1 VKEWKIRWKTRAGI
15 GLFFGRGGVPCQNGP
30 MRRTLWLWVA
40 GVFVGFAAAGLLS
53 RPAISGPGNDF
64 HFAILGDRTGSA
76 MPQIYGRVWREVAML
91 SPDFA
96 INVGDTI
103 QGGNDARAES
113 EWGELRPVWKKY
125 ASFPLYFTPG
135 NHDIWSEKSRE
146 LFERETGRPSFYSFN
161 YQDAHFTVLDNSRTL
176 DLDAAQLK
184 FLEEDLRRNRNRRPK
199 FIFFHKPY
207 WVVFLKAGSGEFP
220 LHRLARQYGVD
231 QVISGHGHQFVRM
244 ERDGIGYVAL
254 GSSGARIR
262 LNWVPGQNFEKGAF
276 YHYAWVRVKG
286 GAVRITIKEIGGPAG
301 QGRMFRAEDWD
312 ANGPK
317 FDIADPALKDQPET

>member
-1 VKEWKIRWKTRAGI
+1 MRRKLLFWGAGFVLAFAAV
-15 GLFFGRGGVPCQNGP
+15 GFFGGP
-30 MRRTLWLWVA
+30 AFSR
-40 GVFVGFAAAGLLS
+40 AA
-53 RPAISGPGNDF
+53 NDF

-76 MPQIYGRVWREVAML
+76 MQDIYGRVWREVAML

-103 QGGNDARAES
+103 QGGNDGRAEA
-113 EWGELRPVWKKY
+113 EWRNLRPVWKKY
-125 ASFPLYFTPG
+125 VTFPFYFTPG
-135 NHDIWSEKSRE
+135 NHDVWSDKSRE
-146 LFERETGRPSFYSFN
+146 LFERETGRPRFYSFDFQN
-161 YQDAHFTVLDNSRTL
+161 AHFTVLDNSRTL

-184 FLEEDLRRNRNRRPK
+184 FLEDDLKRNRNRRPK
-199 FIFFHKPY
+199 FVFFHKPY

-262 LNWVPGQNFEKGAF
+262 RDWVPGQGFEKGAF
-276 YHYAWVRVKG
+276 YHFAWVRVKG
-286 GAVRITIKEIGGPAG
+286 AAAHITIKEIGGPMG
-301 QGRMFRAEDWD
+301 QGRMFRAENWD

-317 FDIADPALKDQPET
+317 FDVADPALKDQPET